1 VAVDGLLAIS
11 NDVVSVAAAANDDS
25 GALADDT
32 HSVTVTGNNAG
43 ANFVLLHVKHIAVWL
58 PSVGDGVDGAGE
70 GG

>member
-11 NDVVSVAAAANDDS
+11 NDVLSVAAAAGGDS
-25 GALADDT
+25 GALADGI
-32 HSVTVTGNNAG
+32 HGIVVTGNDAS

-58 PSVGDGVDGAGE
+58 PGVGDGVDGAGD